1 MPTHK
6 KADRTGLAHAPL
18 QLHALPQ
25 LGLGRL
31 EVLLHLGGHLLAHAA
46 LDCDLLRLGG
56 EQPLLQR
63 HNLRRQTR
71 RAKQCEGV
79 RGGKARGGEGG

>member
-56 EQPLLQR
+56 EQPQDEGTGGGLWLRPELLPS
-63 HNLRRQTR
+63 
-71 RAKQCEGV
+71 
-79 RGGKARGGEGG
+79 